1 MHKKYKSAIII
12 LRQGGVVVII
22 EVRMNNCLVFSN
34 PVALS
39 LQADMRNKRLGFN
52 VYSQGY
58 FNILKAVEIYG
69 PNNVGKSCL
78 VSCIRYIKRVM
89 CNSRPLNIHSN
100 LFTKNNICVLGL
112 TFMEAKR
119 VYNFDFKYD
128 ASKKEFLYERFAEL
142 IKDKNSNEKEILYL
156 EKDSINDKFYFK
168 DNKELTSLLKVIGR
182 QNIAAYLI
190 DTDQFQELG
199 LIKKILTDFAARLDV
214 INMNNIP
221 LNKTIDILKTKDD
234 LQKKVVAFIKK
245 ADLDLDDYKYSRE
258 LLKDLKVELDNNAGS
273 SPEEKIL
280 SVKENMLDQLCLVS
294 VHKGVSMPSMLID
307 STGTKKIVALA
318 SFIIEAL
325 EKGRVLVVD
334 ELDSSLHFKLSRAIV
349 ALFNNELNINGQ
361 LIFTAHD
368 ISLMDCKKLFRKEQ
382 IWFIYKNQDNV
393 YVYSLKDF
401 TAREHGVRDTSDIIE
416 LYKKGVFGALP
427 EPDLIENLLEVRQ

>member
-1 MHKKYKSAIII
+1 
-12 LRQGGVVVII
+12 
-22 EVRMNNCLVFSN
+22 
-34 PVALS
+34 
-39 LQADMRNKRLGFN
+39 
-52 VYSQGY
+52 
-58 FNILKAVEIYG
+58 
-69 PNNVGKSCL
+69 
-78 VSCIRYIKRVM
+78 
-89 CNSRPLNIHSN
+89 
-100 LFTKNNICVLGL
+100 
-112 TFMEAKR
+112 
-119 VYNFDFKYD
+119 
-128 ASKKEFLYERFAEL
+128 
-142 IKDKNSNEKEILYL
+142 
-156 EKDSINDKFYFK
+156 
-168 DNKELTSLLKVIGR
+168 
-182 QNIAAYLI
+182 
-190 DTDQFQELG
+190 
-199 LIKKILTDFAARLDV
+199 
-214 INMNNIP
+214 
-221 LNKTIDILKTKDD
+221 
-234 LQKKVVAFIKK
+234 
-245 ADLDLDDYKYSRE
+245 